1 MNLREL
7 EEEIIR
13 LRVELNVLDQLQR
26 EGRPRHPQEDPGGA
40 AQVKECKH
48 EWGQMLETDDC
59 QIITERQHARIETRR
74 KFIGLWCLNCGE
86 MRRLPQ
92 V

>member
-1 MNLREL
+1 M
-7 EEEIIR
+7 
-13 LRVELNVLDQLQR
+13 
-26 EGRPRHPQEDPGGA
+26 
-40 AQVKECKH
+40 KECKH

-59 QIITERQHARIETRR
+59 QIITERQHTRIETRR
-74 KFIGLWCLNCGE
+74 KFIGPWCLNCGE